1 MGVPEP
7 ARSRE
12 SPPPQC
18 QGGRILR
25 GARRRGAELPQQH
38 PWHRRALAA
47 PSSAPTG
54 GREGWG
60 CPHPIPGEPT
70 EGSLMVPAQL
80 KRRRLV
86 WLLSE
91 GCESTGRAARLSL
104 NRQNEDKGTE

>member
-12 SPPPQC
+12 SPPPSA
-18 QGGRILR
+18 R
-25 GARRRGAELPQQH
+25 GAASCGEPGGGEQSC
-38 PWHRRALAA
+38 PNSIPGTEE
-47 PSSAPTG
+47 PSPPPLSPTG

-60 CPHPIPGEPT
+60 CPHPIPGEPSK
-70 EGSLMVPAQL
+70 GSLMVPAQP